1 MITTNPYT
9 SETTTYWNIIK
20 NVKDEVKIRLIT
32 LLSES
37 LSRSVERD
45 ETIDKNHTDEFIA
58 KFYGAWKDSE
68 SAEDIIASINSGKTS
83 KNPVSFD

>member
-20 NVKDEVKIRLIT
+20 DVKDEVKIRLIT

-37 LSRSVERD
+37 LSRSVERT
-45 ETIDKNHTDEFIA
+45 ETIDKNRTNEFIE
-58 KFYGAWKDSE
+58 KFYGAWKGSE
-68 SAEDIIASINSGKTS
+68 TAEDICLRLKEL
-83 KNPVSFD
+83 

>member
-1 MITTNPYT
+1 MIKTNPYT

-37 LSRSVERD
+37 LSRSVERT
-45 ETIDKNHTDEFIA
+45 ETINKNRTNEFIK
-58 KFYGAWKDSE
+58 KFYGAWKGSE
-68 SAEDIIASINSGKTS
+68 TAEDIIAAINSGKTS
-83 KNPVSFD
+83 KDPVSFD